1 MNNAGKCWKR
11 WKMSGSC
18 GRQVGAIEDKW
29 EPWKTSGSRGS
40 PQKRSEKHK
49 KGRKDQDV
57 TVRYRTQLT
66 PSLGH

>member
-29 EPWKTSGSRGS
+29 EPWKTSGSRGR
-40 PQKRSEKHK
+40 QAGVVEVLRR
-49 KGRKDQDV
+49 GRKSTRKGGRV
-57 TVRYRTQLT
+57 KM
-66 PSLGH
+66 